1 MNWSIADFVIA
12 AAILLIAGMVYWIII
27 KKIHS
32 TKNRVIGVSVL
43 IVVLVLVWT
52 ELAVGLFNTPLGG
65 S

>member
-32 TKNRVIGVSVL
+32 NKNRVIGVSVL